1 MRAIYPSFYQL
12 KEWLKMA
19 TPLGRFVNMNR
30 LHIDQYEDSDDV
42 EEGAAAGERAGL
54 LSGASSGTSE
64 TRV

>member
-1 MRAIYPSFYQL
+1 MYPSFYRL
-12 KEWLKMA
+12 KEWLKMS

-42 EEGAAAGERAGL
+42 EEVAAARERAGF
-54 LSGASSGTSE
+54 LSGASSGISE